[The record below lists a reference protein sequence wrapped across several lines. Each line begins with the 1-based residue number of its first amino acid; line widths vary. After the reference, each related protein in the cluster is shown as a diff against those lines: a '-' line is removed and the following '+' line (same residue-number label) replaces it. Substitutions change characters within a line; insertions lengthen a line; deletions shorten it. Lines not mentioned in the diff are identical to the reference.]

1 MDLEVKQ
8 ILTQI
13 AGFVVLLWLLK
24 KFAWGHILN
33 MLDERR
39 KKIASEFQA
48 IEESKKDLSTLKN
61 EYESK
66 LVEIE
71 TYTQTRL
78 REGIKEGERI
88 AKEIIDKARE
98 EAIKFLKEKEQE
110 IKKEREKALKDLESR
125 IIDLSV
131 TIASKVIGKTLSK
144 EDNLKIVNEFISN
157 TQNLDLINDGEGPD
171 RDRSDKTKGEQ
182 TDIYTSGHKVNQ

>member
-1 MDLEVKQ
+1 VDLEFKQ

-13 AGFVVLLWLLK
+13 AGFIILLWLLK

-39 KKIASEFQA
+39 NKIASEFQA
-48 IEESKKDLSTLKN
+48 IEESKKDLSILKI

-66 LVEIE
+66 LSEIE

-98 EAIKFLKEKEQE
+98 EAIKLLKEKEQE
-110 IKKEREKALKDLESR
+110 IKKEREKALRDLESR
-125 IIDLSV
+125 IIDISV
-131 TIASKVIGKTLSK
+131 TIASRVIGKTLSK

-157 TQNLDLINDGEGPD
+157 AQNLDLIYDIDGP
-171 RDRSDKTKGEQ
+171 RDSSDKTKEEG
-182 TDIYTSGHKVNQ
+182 TGIYTSENKVN

>member
-1 MDLEVKQ
+1 MDLEFKQ

-13 AGFVVLLWLLK
+13 AGFIILLWLLK

-39 KKIASEFQA
+39 NKIASEFQA
-48 IEESKKDLSTLKN
+48 IEESKKDLSILKI

-66 LVEIE
+66 LSEIE

-98 EAIKFLKEKEQE
+98 EAIKLLKEKEQE
-110 IKKEREKALKDLESR
+110 IKKEREKALRDLESR
-125 IIDLSV
+125 IIDISV
-131 TIASKVIGKTLSK
+131 TIASRVIGKTLSK

-157 TQNLDLINDGEGPD
+157 TQNLDLIYDIDGP
-171 RDRSDKTKGEQ
+171 RDSSDKTKEEG
-182 TDIYTSGHKVNQ
+182 TGIYTSENKVN

>member
-1 MDLEVKQ
+1 MDLEFKQ

-13 AGFVVLLWLLK
+13 AGFIILLWLLK

-39 KKIASEFQA
+39 NKIASEFQA
-48 IEESKKDLSTLKN
+48 IEESKKDLSILKI

-66 LVEIE
+66 LSEIE

-98 EAIKFLKEKEQE
+98 EAIKLLKEKEQE
-110 IKKEREKALKDLESR
+110 IKKEREKALRDLESR
-125 IIDLSV
+125 IIDISV
-131 TIASKVIGKTLSK
+131 TIATRVIGKTLSK

-157 TQNLDLINDGEGPD
+157 TQNLDLIYDIDGP
-171 RDRSDKTKGEQ
+171 RDSSDKTKEEG
-182 TDIYTSGHKVNQ
+182 TGIYTSENKVN

>member
-1 MDLEVKQ
+1 MDLELKQ

-13 AGFVVLLWLLK
+13 AGFIVLLWLLK

-39 KKIASEFQA
+39 NKIANEFQA
-48 IEESKKDLSTLKN
+48 IEESKKDLSILKN

-98 EAIKFLKEKEQE
+98 EAIKFLREKEQE

-171 RDRSDKTKGEQ
+171 RDCSDRTEGEQ
-182 TDIYTSGHKVNQ
+182 TGLYTPDHKVNQ

>member
-1 MDLEVKQ
+1 MDLEFKQ

-13 AGFVVLLWLLK
+13 AGFIILLWLLK

-39 KKIASEFQA
+39 NKIASEFQA
-48 IEESKKDLSTLKN
+48 IEESKKDLSILKI

-66 LVEIE
+66 LSEIE

-98 EAIKFLKEKEQE
+98 EAIKLLKEKEQE
-110 IKKEREKALKDLESR
+110 IRKEREKALRDLESR
-125 IIDLSV
+125 IIDISV
-131 TIASKVIGKTLSK
+131 TIASRVIGKTLSK

-157 TQNLDLINDGEGPD
+157 TQNLDLIYDIDGP
-171 RDRSDKTKGEQ
+171 RDSSDKTKKEG
-182 TDIYTSGHKVNQ
+182 TGIYTSENKVN

>member
-1 MDLEVKQ
+1 MELEFKQ

-13 AGFVVLLWLLK
+13 AGFIVLLWLLK
-24 KFAWGHILN
+24 KFAWSHILN

-39 KKIASEFQA
+39 NKIASEFQA
-48 IEESKKDLSTLKN
+48 IEESKKALSILKS

-66 LVEIE
+66 LSEIE

-78 REGIKEGERI
+78 REGIKEGEKI

-98 EAIKFLKEKEQE
+98 EAIKLLKEKEQE
-110 IKKEREKALKDLESR
+110 IRKEREKALRDLESR

-144 EDNLKIVNEFISN
+144 EDNLKIVNEFISK
-157 TQNLDLINDGEGPD
+157 TQNLDLIYDGDGP
-171 RDRSDKTKGEQ
+171 RDCSDKTKGEG
-182 TDIYTSGHKVNQ
+182 TGIYTSENKINQ

>member
-1 MDLEVKQ
+1 MDLEFKQ

-13 AGFVVLLWLLK
+13 AGFIILLWLLK

-39 KKIASEFQA
+39 NKIASEFQA
-48 IEESKKDLSTLKN
+48 IEESKKDLSILKN

-66 LVEIE
+66 LSEIE

-98 EAIKFLKEKEQE
+98 EAIKLLKEKEQE
-110 IKKEREKALKDLESR
+110 IKKEREKALKDLETR

-144 EDNLKIVNEFISN
+144 EDNLKIVNEFIST
-157 TQNLDLINDGEGPD
+157 TQNLDLIYDAVGPD
-171 RDRSDKTKGEQ
+171 RDRSDKTKGEG
-182 TDIYTSGHKVNQ
+182 TIYTSEHKVKQ

>member
-1 MDLEVKQ
+1 MDLELKQ

-13 AGFVVLLWLLK
+13 AGFIILLWLLK

-39 KKIASEFQA
+39 NKIASEFQT
-48 IEESKKDLSTLKN
+48 IEESKKDLSILKN

-66 LVEIE
+66 LSEIE

-98 EAIKFLKEKEQE
+98 EAIKLLKEKEQE
-110 IKKEREKALKDLESR
+110 IKKEREKALKDLETR

-144 EDNLKIVNEFISN
+144 EDNLKIVNEFIST
-157 TQNLDLINDGEGPD
+157 TQNLDLIYDAVGPD
-171 RDRSDKTKGEQ
+171 RNRSDKTKVEG
-182 TDIYTSGHKVNQ
+182 TKYTSEHKVKQ

>member
-1 MDLEVKQ
+1 MDLELKQ

-13 AGFVVLLWLLK
+13 AGFIVLLWLLK
-24 KFAWGHILN
+24 RFAWGHILN

-39 KKIASEFQA
+39 NKIASEFQA
-48 IEESKKDLSTLKN
+48 IEESKKDLSILKN
-61 EYESK
+61 DYESK
-66 LVEIE
+66 LAEIE

-110 IKKEREKALKDLESR
+110 IIKEREKALKDLESR

-157 TQNLDLINDGEGPD
+157 TQNLDLFHDGEGQD
-171 RDRSDKTKGEQ
+171 RDRSDKTKGED
-182 TDIYTSGHKVNQ
+182 TGLYTSEHKINQ